1 MEIPEKL
8 FNKVWVLDRQG
19 KLHKAKVKSAK
30 GGRIEVYSNCNFL
43 GGTLD
48 FSSKDGKVWD
58 CFDKTLL
65 FDLDSEESK
74 RLIEDRVAEYSK
86 KVQDDYQKAF
96 EEYHKCMSKI
106 AEITQSNLKM
116 MNEEV

>member
-8 FNKVWVLDRQG
+8 FNKVWILDRHG
-19 KLHKAKVKSAK
+19 KINKAKVVSAK
-30 GGRIEVYSNCNFL
+30 GERIDARFIDGTNLCN
-43 GGTLD
+43 D
-48 FSSKDGKVWD
+48 FSSKDGKVWEY
-58 CFDKTLL
+58 FGKILL

-86 KVQDDYQKAF
+86 KVQDDYQNAF
-96 EEYHKCMSKI
+96 SEYHKCMSEI

-116 MNEEV
+116 MNEEA